1 MTAPNIVPKNVPK
14 NVSKNASKTAIVFYY
29 RKTGKYA
36 MNVLAGALDSREQT
50 NKIPLHFPKKHQDLI
65 DTCKTLQSQTD
76 KILVLWSFYSP
87 DFNKIRRELQ
97 GITKYLDS
105 DTILHIAGGVHA
117 TAEPLHTLKAGFDYV
132 AVGEGEQIITDMAT
146 ALIHDAPLDN
156 VKGLA
161 HLEKGV
167 LIKNGKGDYID
178 LNDYPACAPKYRKF
192 GPIEIT
198 RGCVY
203 GCKFCQTPFVNKAKF
218 RHRNV
223 ENIITAVSAMKANG
237 MRDYRFISPTSLSYG
252 SYDENVNL
260 PAIEALLS
268 AIRKTVGKQG
278 RIFFGSFPSEVRPEH
293 VNQET
298 LKLLKRYIDN
308 DNLIIGGQSGS
319 DHVLQTSRRGH
330 DVHSIVNAVEL
341 SVKEGFIPNV
351 DFLFGLP
358 GETEEDVKATMQLAD
373 KLTTMGAKIHNHT
386 FMPLPGTPFSQQ
398 APGEIDKTTQRQL
411 VLLTSQGKA
420 YGQWQQQMEIAK
432 QLAQNGSSIKNEN

>member
-1 MTAPNIVPKNVPK
+1 MPNSN
-14 NVSKNASKTAIVFYY
+14 TAIVFYY

-50 NKIPLHFPKKHQDLI
+50 NNIPLYFPKTHQELI
-65 DTCKTLQSQTD
+65 DTCKSLQSQSS

-97 GITKYLDS
+97 GIQKF
-105 DTILHIAGGVHA
+105 LHSNAIIHVAGGVHA
-117 TAEPLHTLKAGFDYV
+117 TAEPLQTLKAGFDYV
-132 AVGEGEQIITDMAT
+132 AIGEGEQIIVDMAI
-146 ALIHDAPLDN
+146 AFSNHESLRN

-161 HLEKGV
+161 YLDNDNIV
-167 LIKNGKGDYID
+167 KNGKGDYID
-178 LNDYPACAPKYRKF
+178 LNDYPSCAPRYRKF

-198 RGCVY
+198 RGCIY

-218 RHRNV
+218 RHRSV
-223 ENIITAVSAMKANG
+223 DNIIAAVTAMKANG

-252 SYDENVNL
+252 SYDESVNL
-260 PAIEALLS
+260 TALEELLS
-268 AIRKTVGKQG
+268 ALRKTVGTDG

-293 VNQET
+293 ISEES
-298 LKLLKRYIDN
+298 LALLKRYIDN

-319 DHVLQTSRRGH
+319 EHVLQTSRRGH
-330 DVHSIVNAVEL
+330 DIDSIVRAVEL
-341 SVKEGFIPNV
+341 SVQAGFVPNV

-358 GETEEDVKATMQLAD
+358 GETQADVKATMQLAET
-373 KLTTMGAKIHNHT
+373 LTDIGAKIHNHT

-398 APGEIDKTTQRQL
+398 APGEIDQSTQRQL
-411 VLLTSQGKA
+411 VLLTSRGKA

-432 QLAQNGSSIKNEN
+432 QLAQRKTSANDNN

>member
-1 MTAPNIVPKNVPK
+1 MTSPHI
-14 NVSKNASKTAIVFYY
+14 AIVFYY

-36 MNVLAGALDSREQT
+36 MNVLAGALYSREQT
-50 NKIPLHFPKKHQDLI
+50 HNIPLYFPKKHQDLLE
-65 DTCKTLQSQTD
+65 TCKTLQSQTD
-76 KILVLWSFYSP
+76 KVVVLWSFYSP

-97 GITKYLDS
+97 GIKKLLHSDS
-105 DTILHIAGGVHA
+105 IMHVAGGVHA
-117 TAEPLHTLKAGFDYV
+117 TAEPLQTLKAGFDYV
-132 AVGEGEQIITDMAT
+132 AVGEGEQIIVDLAT
-146 ALIHDAPLDN
+146 ALINDASLDN

-161 HLEKGV
+161 HLENKA

-178 LNDYPACAPKYRKF
+178 LNDFPACAPRYRKF

-223 ENIITAVSAMKANG
+223 DNIITAISAMKTNG
-237 MRDYRFISPTSLSYG
+237 MKDYRFISPTSLSYG
-252 SYDENVNL
+252 SYDESVNL
-260 PAIEALLS
+260 QAIEALLS
-268 AIRKTVGKQG
+268 AIRKTVGKEG

-293 VNQET
+293 VSQES
-298 LKLLKRYIDN
+298 LQLLKHYVDN

-319 DHVLQTSRRGH
+319 DDVLQTSRRGH
-330 DVHSIVNAVEL
+330 DVQSIVKAVEL
-341 SVKEGFIPNV
+341 SVQAGFIPNV

-358 GETEEDVKATMQLAD
+358 GETENDVKATLQLAET
-373 KLTTMGAKIHNHT
+373 LTAMGAKIHNHT

-398 APGEIDKTTQRQL
+398 APGNIDITTQRQL

-432 QLAQNGSSIKNEN
+432 QLAQRVTSINEEK

>member
-1 MTAPNIVPKNVPK
+1 MASSNI
-14 NVSKNASKTAIVFYY
+14 AIVFYY

-36 MNVLAGALDSREQT
+36 MNVLAGALDCRDAT
-50 NKIPLHFPKKHQDLI
+50 RDIPLFFPKTHQELI
-65 DTCKTLQSQTD
+65 DTCKSLQSQTD
-76 KILVLWSFYSP
+76 QVVVLWSFYSP

-97 GITKYLDS
+97 GIKKYLHS
-105 DTILHIAGGVHA
+105 DAVLHIAGGVHA
-117 TAEPLHTLKAGFDYV
+117 TAEPLQTLNAGFDYV
-132 AVGEGEQIITDMAT
+132 AVGEGEQIIVDMAS
-146 ALIHDAPLDN
+146 ALANHQSLSNI
-156 VKGLA
+156 KGLA
-161 HLEKGV
+161 HLEQGV
-167 LIKNGKGDYID
+167 MVKNGKGDYID
-178 LNDYPACAPKYRKF
+178 LNDFPACAPRYRKF

-223 ENIITAVSAMKANG
+223 DNIITAIAAMKANG
-237 MRDYRFISPTSLSYG
+237 MKDYRFISPTSLSYG

-260 PAIEALLS
+260 TAIEALLS
-268 AIRKTVGKQG
+268 AIRKTVGKDG

-293 VNQET
+293 VSKES
-298 LKLLKRYIDN
+298 LELLKRYVNN

-319 DHVLQTSRRGH
+319 DQVLQTSRRGH
-330 DVHSIVNAVEL
+330 DVQSIVKAVEL
-341 SVKEGFIPNV
+341 STQAGFIPNV

-358 GETEEDVKATMQLAD
+358 GETEEDVKTTLRLAE

-398 APGEIDKTTQRQL
+398 APGDIDKSTQRQL

-432 QLAQNGSSIKNEN
+432 QLAQRNAPPNEDQ